1 MQIKQFSG
9 MRAENRPLGAFP
21 CPLEMADAEP
31 GVAPEGSEHATVWK
45 RYPPLKCW
53 DSYLIFTAETVPQQH
68 VTTCRSF
75 TIGMTVDAVGI
86 SSTSL
91 LRVLWHERAGFV
103 DQTGQQ
109 GKWAGQTRWTSR
121 GVGVYENSLVFA
133 LYFGILS
140 TLSTADCGET
150 PQPRAGKPR
159 GLCSLFLKDAPGRQA
174 GYRPV
179 VRRYFRTGIFLCE
192 L

>member
-75 TIGMTVDAVGI
+75 TIGITVDAVGI

-103 DQTGQQ
+103 
-109 GKWAGQTRWTSR
+109 TRRDNRVSGR
-121 GVGVYENSLVFA
+121 VRPGGRHVVSVFMK
-133 LYFGILS
+133 
-140 TLSTADCGET
+140 TA
-150 PQPRAGKPR
+150 
-159 GLCSLFLKDAPGRQA
+159 
-174 GYRPV
+174 
-179 VRRYFRTGIFLCE
+179 
-192 L
+192 